1 MDLMVLESIRCSI
14 RTIAIDMVRVMWPER
29 TNPNLSSSGGWKRS
43 IQSSFPVR
51 RLSNRVGIT
60 TTKSTGSPQM
70 RRKPKRWLM
79 RMMRTHPST
88 EKKCR
93 KHSNWLMRFEKN
105 FYDQKSYLIK
115 SNSFKTSLS

>member
-1 MDLMVLESIRCSI
+1 
-14 RTIAIDMVRVMWPER
+14 
-29 TNPNLSSSGGWKRS
+29 
-43 IQSSFPVR
+43 VR

-70 RRKPKRWLM
+70 GRKLKRWLM

-93 KHSNWLMRFEKN
+93 KHSNWLMRVETKSMTKN
-105 FYDQKSYLIK
+105 RI
-115 SNSFKTSLS
+115 